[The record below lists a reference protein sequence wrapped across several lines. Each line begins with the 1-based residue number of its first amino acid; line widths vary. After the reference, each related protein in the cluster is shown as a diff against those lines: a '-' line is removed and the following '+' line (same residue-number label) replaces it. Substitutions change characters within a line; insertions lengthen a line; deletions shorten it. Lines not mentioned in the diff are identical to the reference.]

1 MNDAVKLLTRMFG
14 FTEEGRHRRDIFPV
28 GGESRPSP
36 ADYFHPDVV
45 HSLFGPSGAK
55 ETLVGRDAFLAF
67 AASCAEALAE
77 RRDEIIAITCVD
89 RQCAFVHAR
98 AYRKSAANG
107 EDIHYEWAML
117 YRVEQGLITYGA
129 DMLDAPAQ
137 AFWGRVRQR
146 PNPSSTF

>member
-14 FTEEGRHRRDIFPV
+14 FTEGGQRHPDVFPV
-28 GGESRPSP
+28 AADDRPS
-36 ADYFHPDVV
+36 AAGYFHPQVV
-45 HSLFGPSGAK
+45 HSLFGPSGTK

-67 AASCAEALAE
+67 ATSCAEALAE
-77 RRDEIIAITCVD
+77 RRDEIIAITGID
-89 RQCAFVHAR
+89 RECAFVHAR

-129 DMLDAPAQ
+129 DMLDAAAQ
-137 AFWGRVRQR
+137 AFWARVRSA
-146 PNPSSTF
+146 PAG